1 MSVRRAFTLLETM
14 VALGLVV
21 LVIGATTA
29 VNRTLSTSGTSA
41 ESVTHETA
49 LADEAVQDILLTQG
63 YIQQSTR
70 PDKTLAT
77 FFGGMSVG
85 QSHYLVP
92 YQTSGPVILN
102 MPIDLRWCMDAGD
115 VDQVAN
121 QGQTCRIQ
129 PSKVGSL
136 PLSTGTTAQGELIA
150 VNRASGDYRPVVDAT
165 TKTNPIVSTSDL
177 NWDFFYRTIQL
188 QEISLVAGVTGKA
201 YQLTVTV
208 TNRDTGTSLVRTRI
222 FTDWKS

>member
-1 MSVRRAFTLLETM
+1 M

-21 LVIGATTA
+21 IVIGATTA
-29 VNRTLSTSGTSA
+29 VNRTLTTGGTSA
-41 ESVTHETA
+41 ESVTHATA
-49 LADEAVQDILLTQG
+49 LADEAVQDMLLTQG
-63 YIQQSTR
+63 YIQQSSR

-92 YQTSGPVILN
+92 YQTAGPVVLN
-102 MPIDLRWCMDAGD
+102 MPIDLLWCMDAGD

-121 QGQTCRIQ
+121 QGQVCRLQ
-129 PSKVGSL
+129 PSKVGGIQ
-136 PLSTGTTAQGELIA
+136 LSAAATAKGELIA
-150 VNRASGDYRPVVDAT
+150 VNRAGSDYRPVVDAT
-165 TKTNPIVSTSDL
+165 TKVNPVVSTSDL

-208 TNRDTGTSLVRTRI
+208 TNRDTGTSVTRTRI
-222 FTDWKS
+222 FSDWKP